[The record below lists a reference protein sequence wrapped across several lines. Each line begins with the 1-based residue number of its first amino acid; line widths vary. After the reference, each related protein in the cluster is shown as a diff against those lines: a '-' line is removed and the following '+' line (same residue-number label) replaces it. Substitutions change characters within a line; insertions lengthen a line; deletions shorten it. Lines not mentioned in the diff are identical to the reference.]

1 MELGISTEVKLVQPS
16 KVLSPMLVIE
26 LGISTEVKFEQPE
39 NAPFS
44 IFVTD
49 FGIVTDVRLLHFAKL
64 LERDVMELGIIKSV
78 ISVFS
83 SLYK

>member
-1 MELGISTEVKLVQPS
+1 MNEAKLVQP
-16 KVLSPMLVIE
+16 LNDPSPILVME

-83 SLYK
+83 SLYR

>member
-1 MELGISTEVKLVQPS
+1 M
-16 KVLSPMLVIE
+16 E

-83 SLYK
+83 SLYR